1 MHTRRGDTEKA
12 HGYYQKA
19 LIPYQTGNTRIG
31 VLFTVEGF
39 AALAIVEQQW
49 EKAVKLLAWATKV
62 REDNKELRP
71 PVEQA
76 SIERELAVIHGH
88 ITDTKFTRLA
98 DEGRTM
104 NMDQAIACA
113 LGGSDG

>member
-1 MHTRRGDTEKA
+1 MENARL
-12 HGYYQKA
+12 YYQKA

-39 AALAIVEQQW
+39 AALAVVEHQW
-49 EKAVKLLAWATKV
+49 EKAVRLLAWATKV

-76 SIERELAVIHGH
+76 SVERELAAIQGH
-88 ITDTKFTRLA
+88 ITDTEFTRLA
-98 DEGRTM
+98 DEGRAMT
-104 NMDQAIACA
+104 MDQAIACA
-113 LGGSDG
+113 FGGSDG